1 MRVKDK
7 SQSER
12 SDGQKGGTM
21 RIIIPAFI
29 LFIMI
34 FSGNAHGEEFY
45 KVKKGDSLYKIAKK
59 FHVSVDTL
67 KEINNIDDERLKPGM
82 KLVLVKDKAVK
93 ERKGESKTH
102 ETTKVQKTES
112 VSYNPGDSEFHIVKK
127 GDTLAG
133 IARKYGVSLSEI
145 REINDLKSKRLK
157 IGQKILLKRT
167 GPRTYTVKKGDNIW
181 KIAKKFN
188 IDAEEIMEL
197 NELDSDELRPGQKL
211 ILEAWIDEKELKRY
225 ETAISELKT
234 LEEVKAASDSDITR
248 LGIKDRVVLF
258 AKKMLNIPYRFGGS
272 SFMGIDCSGYVQKV
286 FGFLNVSLPRS
297 AREQFKVGEPVSKE
311 ELNIGDLVFFRT
323 YASFP
328 SHVGIYL
335 GNNLF
340 IHASSKSKKVTIDSL
355 DTPYYL
361 KRFIGAK
368 RIISDEGSS
377 HEISVSD

>member
-1 MRVKDK
+1 MRVINKTRPK
-7 SQSER
+7 GLTE
-12 SDGQKGGTM
+12 GGTM
-21 RIIIPAFI
+21 RIIIPVLI
-29 LFIMI
+29 LFVMI
-34 FSGNAHGEEFY
+34 FAGNAHGTEFY
-45 KVKKGDSLYKIAKK
+45 KVKKGDSLNKIAKK
-59 FHVSVDTL
+59 FHISVDTL

-82 KLVLVKDKAVK
+82 KLMLVKDKQVK
-93 ERKGESKTH
+93 EHRGESNTS

-112 VSYNPGDSEFHIVKK
+112 ASSNPEDSKFHIVKK

-181 KIAKKFN
+181 KIAKKYN

-197 NELDSDELRPGQKL
+197 NELDSDELKPGQKL

-225 ETAISELKT
+225 ETVISELKA
-234 LEEVKAASDSDITR
+234 LDDVKVAADSDIMR
-248 LGIKDRVVLF
+248 LGVKDRIVLF

-297 AREQFKVGEPVSKE
+297 AREQFKIGEPISKE
-311 ELNIGDLVFFRT
+311 KLNIGDLVFFRT

-368 RIISDEGSS
+368 RIISDEGGS
-377 HEISVSD
+377 HEISIND